1 MEIGKIIS
9 KYRKENKLSQMD
21 IADSLSKYGFS
32 LKKSAVSAWETGISQ
47 PNTEQFLALCKI
59 LEITDI
65 YNIFIG
71 GHNPDDPMAELN
83 DIGKAKA
90 LDYIQLLLKSG
101 EYQKEDSGV
110 LQHLRDIKLFCLP
123 ASAGTGEFL
132 DSEDFE
138 VIQVGN
144 DVPDT
149 ADFGIRI
156 NGDSMEPRYVN
167 GQIVWVQQIS
177 QLEDGEI
184 GIFYLDGNAY
194 CKKLQDNKK
203 GLYLISL
210 NTKYNPIKIT
220 ENSAFRTFGRVVG

>member
-1 MEIGKIIS
+1 
-9 KYRKENKLSQMD
+9 MD
-21 IADSLSKYGFS
+21 IADSLKQYGFS

-47 PNTEQFLALCKI
+47 PNAEQFLALCKI

-65 YNIFIG
+65 YNTFIG
-71 GHNPDDPMAELN
+71 GYNPTDPLAELN
-83 DIGKAKA
+83 DMGRAKA
-90 LDYIQLLLKSG
+90 LDYIQLLVKSG
-101 EYQKEDSGV
+101 DYQNENAGV

-132 DSEDFE
+132 DSDEFE
-138 VIQVGN
+138 MIQVGN
-144 DVPDT
+144 DVPET

-167 GQIVWVQQIS
+167 GQIVWVQQTS

-210 NTKYNPIKIT
+210 NTKYNPIEIT